1 MLMKFNSKCA
11 KNLSSI
17 VTFAGIIPLQLAKLS
32 ISVLTK
38 GLGFGA
44 LTTLYI
50 MHSKVYFK
58 GGVQGGLL
66 PPLETWLPPL
76 EICLLVLKNIT
87 RERERERCR

>member
-1 MLMKFNSKCA
+1 MLTKFNSKCA

-17 VTFAGIIPLQLAKLS
+17 ITFAGTIPLQLAKLS

-50 MHSKVYFK
+50 MHGRVYFK

-66 PPLETWLPPL
+66 PPWRLGCPPRNL
-76 EICLLVLKNIT
+76 FVGPLKI
-87 RERERERCR
+87 RRS